1 MNQATMAEIRKAR
14 SSAFLSSRNRVTS
27 TIINTG
33 GAEGG
38 ESHKYSV
45 HDLILPTRH
54 ECQTW
59 PPLPV
64 GTRCPLFDRAP
75 GIICIM
81 FQAEVNDPEIR
92 SRVLS
97 RSHRRFPSNGPPRHV
112 HRVL

>member
-14 SSAFLSSRNRVTS
+14 SSAFLTSRNRVTS

-33 GAEGG
+33 GGEGEGG
-38 ESHKYSV
+38 SHKYSG

-54 ECQTW
+54 ECQTLA
-59 PPLPV
+59 PFPSPSPLSLV

-97 RSHRRFPSNGPPRHV
+97 RTQPP
-112 HRVL
+112 LPL